1 LELALQEFLEKK
13 KFYYNT
19 LGAEP
24 DQELTDLFQA
34 LFSRFFATRL
44 ETMQARGKVLPG
56 PVSIVSAFYAG
67 GFVCTIVQWIK
78 NGVDISVEEMA
89 RCEKQL
95 LAPLAEA

>member
-1 LELALQEFLEKK
+1 
-13 KFYYNT
+13 
-19 LGAEP
+19 
-24 DQELTDLFQA
+24 
-34 LFSRFFATRL
+34 
-44 ETMQARGKVLPG
+44 MQARGKVLPG